1 MKFRLAVLVLLWLL
15 LFVRCKS
22 NRIRSQGLSGSTN
35 NNIFNIFARVG
46 IINMLAK
53 VASVR
58 FQYKIIFICVLL
70 LLIYIVEYIIIIYYW
85 LIKSYNYHFNL
96 ALT

>member
-1 MKFRLAVLVLLWLL
+1 
-15 LFVRCKS
+15 
-22 NRIRSQGLSGSTN
+22 
-35 NNIFNIFARVG
+35 
-46 IINMLAK
+46 MLAK